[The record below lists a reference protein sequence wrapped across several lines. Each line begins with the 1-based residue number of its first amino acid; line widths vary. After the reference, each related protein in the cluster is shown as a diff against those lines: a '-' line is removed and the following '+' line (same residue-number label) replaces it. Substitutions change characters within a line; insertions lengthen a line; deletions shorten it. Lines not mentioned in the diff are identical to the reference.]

1 MRKLLMSLLTATIAV
16 GVLLAYAGDKQ
27 EISQTLVAL
36 KGRNLAIATFAG
48 GCFWCVEAGFEKVPG
63 VVEAV
68 SGYTGGQMKDP
79 TYKQVSSGSTGHL
92 ESVEVFYDPKRI
104 SYKGLL
110 AAFWRQIDP
119 TDAGGQFVDRGGQY
133 TTAIFYKDDQQKRA
147 AEESR
152 DALQDS
158 GRFDKPIATA
168 IRPVGDFYPAE
179 DYHQDYYEE
188 NPVRYSFYRYRSGRD
203 QYLEKTWG
211 QDLHPDYSKYSA
223 AGIDPYDKPSDEVL
237 RMRLT
242 PLEYEVTQEEG
253 TEPPFEN
260 KYWNEKRP
268 GIYVDVVSGEPLFS
282 SKDKF
287 ESGTGWPSFTRPLDD
302 GAIVEETDYKLIF
315 PRTEVRSHAAS
326 SHLGHLFD
334 DGPEP
339 TGLRYC
345 VNSAALRFIPKD
357 ELQQA
362 GYGQYLRLFK

>member
-168 IRPVGDFYPAE
+168 IDP
-179 DYHQDYYEE
+179 
-188 NPVRYSFYRYRSGRD
+188 
-203 QYLEKTWG
+203 
-211 QDLHPDYSKYSA
+211 SA
-223 AGIDPYDKPSDEVL
+223 ASIL
-237 RMRLT
+237 RRIT
-242 PLEYEVTQEEG
+242 TRTTTRRIRSVTASTATVPG
-253 TEPPFEN
+253 VISI
-260 KYWNEKRP
+260 WRRP
-268 GIYVDVVSGEPLFS
+268 GDR
-282 SKDKF
+282 
-287 ESGTGWPSFTRPLDD
+287 TCTRTTVNTRRL
-302 GAIVEETDYKLIF
+302 ALIHTIS
-315 PRTEVRSHAAS
+315 PRT
-326 SHLGHLFD
+326 
-334 DGPEP
+334 
-339 TGLRYC
+339 RYC
-345 VNSAALRFIPKD
+345 AC
-357 ELQQA
+357 
-362 GYGQYLRLFK
+362 G